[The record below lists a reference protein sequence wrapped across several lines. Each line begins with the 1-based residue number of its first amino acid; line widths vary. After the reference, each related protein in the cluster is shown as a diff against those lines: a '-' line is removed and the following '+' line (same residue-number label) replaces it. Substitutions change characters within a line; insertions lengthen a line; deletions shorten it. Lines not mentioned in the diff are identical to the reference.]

1 MKMFSLLP
9 VATLGLLAAN
19 TLFGAGACPIF
30 TGGTAGGG
38 GGVSATYTANSGGAN
53 GGCNVLIVF
62 NADGSITTFASFH
75 VGMGVNIATSYDNG
89 GDDNMVGIINNTSHA
104 INSVTLTGTQTPF
117 GFDGD
122 GACDPT
128 WTFSGGNP
136 CGTTTSGYGHQ
147 GVTFSA
153 ISSNFNTGTVNF
165 AGGIAAGSS
174 NWFSLEGP
182 VDINLVVN
190 GVPEPAS
197 VLLFGTL
204 LAGVTYKLRRRQ
216 DRHVDSN

>member
-1 MKMFSLLP
+1 MKRFFGIFS
-9 VATLGLLAAN
+9 VAALGLVAAN
-19 TLFGAGACPIF
+19 TMFGAGACPII
-30 TGGTAGGG
+30 TGGNAGGG

-75 VGMGVNIATSYDNG
+75 VGMGVNIAPSYDNG
-89 GDDNMVGIINNTSHA
+89 GDDNMVGILNNSGHV
-104 INSVTLTGTQTPF
+104 INSITLTGTQTPF

-128 WTFSGGNP
+128 WTFSGGG

-147 GVTFSA
+147 GVTFSG

-165 AGGIAAGSS
+165 AGGIGAALGST

-190 GVPEPAS
+190 PVPEPAS

-204 LAGVTYKLRRRQ
+204 LAGVAFKVRRTQAR
-216 DRHVDSN
+216 RS